1 MPEIELRNASIRNC
15 RDLNLNIKD
24 GEYFVIVG
32 ETGAGKTT
40 VLNVIAGVEDYTGT
54 VLIDGVDVNPLPPFK
69 RGVGYLFQDLALFPN
84 LSVMANIGF
93 GLKAQ
98 GCQKNV
104 IKERISFLL
113 DLMQIRHLAGR
124 YPHQISGGEKKRVA
138 LARSLAPSPKTLL
151 LDEPTSSLDPRTAK
165 HLSSELHDI
174 LKKLGVTTVHV
185 THDLKEA
192 ERISD
197 RIAFISNGSIEQVA
211 TPSAF
216 FFDPANSSVA
226 EFIGMPNILECQQTR
241 TLTSGLVEIV
251 SDELKIILPCKCS
264 RIRKVAIPPDAV
276 DVSDAEP
283 AEPLL
288 NHFVGT
294 VEKITQH
301 NSTVKLQVSVGRNR
315 LFSELPA
322 SAFENMSIVRG
333 TKVHGTIKMNRL
345 RYIES

>member
-1 MPEIELRNASIRNC
+1 MPKIELRNATIRNC
-15 RDLNLNIKD
+15 HDLNLTIRN

-40 VLNVIAGVEDYTGT
+40 LLNMIAGVEKYTGS
-54 VLIDGVDVNPLPPFK
+54 VLIDDVVVNPLPPFK
-69 RGVGYLFQDLALFPN
+69 RGVGYLFQELALFPHF
-84 LSVMANIGF
+84 SVMANIGF

-98 GCQKNV
+98 GYQKNA

-124 YPHQISGGEKKRVA
+124 FPHQISGGEKKRVA

-197 RIAFISNGSIEQVA
+197 RIAFMANGSIEQVA
-211 TPSAF
+211 TPAAF
-216 FFDPANSSVA
+216 FFDPANTSVA
-226 EFIGMPNILECQQTR
+226 EFIGMPNILECRQTR
-241 TLTSGLVEIV
+241 PLASGLVEIV
-251 SDELKIILPCKCS
+251 SDDLKIILPCN
-264 RIRKVAIPPDAV
+264 RRHIRKIAIPPDAV
-276 DVSDAEP
+276 DISDVEP
-283 AEPLL
+283 SELLL

-294 VEKITQH
+294 VEKIIQH
-301 NSTVKLQVSVGRNR
+301 NATVKLQISIGKNR
-315 LFSELPA
+315 LISELTA
-322 SAFENMSIVRG
+322 SAFMNMFIAKG
-333 TKVHGTIKMNRL
+333 TKVYGAIKMNRL
-345 RYIES
+345 RYIE